1 MANGNLN
8 KNRTAHSFPP
18 VVRHNCKLP
27 RHIAES
33 RKRCN
38 VNPQPQTATLQCL
51 PLCRHANGEI
61 GEVAR
66 QSRRG

>member
-8 KNRTAHSFPP
+8 KNRTVHSFPP

-33 RKRCN
+33 RKRYN
-38 VNPQPQTATLQCL
+38 VNPQPQTATGECL
-51 PLCRHANGEI
+51 WFPELG
-61 GEVAR
+61 
-66 QSRRG
+66 